1 MIVFTVL
8 LSYFQTENLVSLII
22 CKKLSHHLLLRF
34 ISIHHMKELFMT
46 RCNKPE
52 GECNKL
58 SFNILSSL
66 FVCWQ
71 YIKKIGPLKPSLVPY
86 LFLAQFER
94 QFFLDKNPLAQS
106 IKLS

>member
-1 MIVFTVL
+1 
-8 LSYFQTENLVSLII
+8 
-22 CKKLSHHLLLRF
+22 
-34 ISIHHMKELFMT
+34 MKMVFMT

-71 YIKKIGPLKPSLVPY
+71 YIKKIGPLKPSLEPY
-86 LFLAQFER
+86 LFLAEFER
-94 QFFLDKNPLAQS
+94 QFFLDKNQASYYGKQLLRHRNGCAIS
-106 IKLS
+106 SNHY

>member
-1 MIVFTVL
+1 M
-8 LSYFQTENLVSLII
+8 ENLLHQVLPN
-22 CKKLSHHLLLRF
+22 F
-34 ISIHHMKELFMT
+34 ISIRHMETVFMT

-58 SFNILSSL
+58 SFNILSSS

-71 YIKKIGPLKPSLVPY
+71 YIKKIGPLKPSLEPY
-86 LFLAQFER
+86 LFLAEFER